1 MVRLFLW
8 IYGTISCF
16 ILLNEKKSNM
26 QNSKH
31 SMLPVAQERRKQ
43 SVLLF
48 MENIAWKL
56 NENLMAWVASGEN
69 RMEKRSLYCVS

>member
-8 IYGTISCF
+8 IYETISCF

>member
-8 IYGTISCF
+8 IYETISCF

-43 SVLLF
+43 SVLLY
-48 MENIAWKL
+48 MENIARKL
-56 NENLMAWVASGEN
+56 NENLMTWVASGEN
-69 RMEKRSLYCVS
+69 RMEKGNLYCVS